1 MISQRNIVCNMEENT
16 LTIYPILRF
25 VDCLIKSIFIVMCT
39 LCNFGIC
46 QLHPPDVPAPF
57 PRPLELSEGD
67 GSDVSL
73 VGVGGRA
80 IHGELEWERG
90 RLIAQLPKFQTF

>member
-1 MISQRNIVCNMEENT
+1 
-16 LTIYPILRF
+16 
-25 VDCLIKSIFIVMCT
+25 MCT

-80 IHGELEWERG
+80 IHGELERG
-90 RLIAQLPKFQTF
+90 RLISQLHKYLTFKLFL